1 MKVRAYV
8 LYARFTG
15 WIYLLLA
22 ITGIFE
28 RHLFYVFTLPVLT
41 VLIYL
46 MIGLSG
52 LTIAQKVQGTGLM
65 VYNLL
70 LGIALLF
77 WGLIGTLQPDLFTP
91 APLPLDNALH
101 LLTGLWAFYGLL
113 SRLWTYF
120 SAKSKKEDAN

>member
-1 MKVRAYV
+1 MKMGAYV

-22 ITGIFE
+22 IIGIFE
-28 RHLFYVFTLPVLT
+28 RHLFYVLTLPVLA

-46 MIGLSG
+46 IIGLTG
-52 LTIAQKVQGTGLM
+52 LTVAHKVHEKGLM
-65 VYNLL
+65 VYNLVLGTGL
-70 LGIALLF
+70 LI
-77 WGLIGTLQPDLFTP
+77 WGLFGTLQPDLFTP

-113 SRLWTYF
+113 SGLWTYF